1 MSRPRV
7 SRRAAA
13 LALALLALAGLS
25 AASASQL
32 AVDGGTL
39 QAGVGAVTDCQPSG
53 QVIAV
58 SFTSAFSA
66 GAYQADA
73 VRFANVA
80 AACQGATYRVQL
92 LGPTG
97 TVIDMSAGSE
107 TDVTGTVNLSSGA
120 FTVTIPSTPSASIGR
135 VALVLST

>member
-1 MSRPRV
+1 MNRPRL

-13 LALALLALAGLS
+13 LALALLAVAGLS

-32 AVDGGTL
+32 GVDGGTL
-39 QAGVGAVTDCQPSG
+39 QAGVGAVTTCQPSG

-58 SFTSAFSA
+58 SFASTFVA
-66 GAYQADA
+66 GAYQSDI

-92 LGPTG
+92 LSPSGA
-97 TVIDMSAGSE
+97 VIDMSAGTE
-107 TDVTGTVNLSSGA
+107 TDVTGPVSLTGGA
-120 FTVTIPSTPSASIGR
+120 FTVAFPRTPAASIGR
-135 VALVLST
+135 VALVLSK